1 MRPFRANH
9 RSAHSD
15 LPLRLDVNVFHAGT
29 AVKDGKLVTAGGRV
43 LAVTAV
49 AENLQAAV
57 DLAYKGVA
65 CVSFE
70 GMQFRKDI
78 AHK

>member
-1 MRPFRANH
+1 MI
-9 RSAHSD
+9 
-15 LPLRLDVNVFHAGT
+15 FHAGT

-43 LAVTAV
+43 MAVTAV
-49 AENLQAAV
+49 AENLEAAV
-57 DLAYKGVA
+57 SLAYKGVQ